1 MTKIKKEEKKIKANG
16 RKIPRKYESRKMDEE
31 QVMEVEREGWWVY
44 VLLLST
50 VVILAQSLKDY
61 TFSFDNVTLT
71 YSIFILPIIYF
82 VTNYITKKY
91 GYTKSIVGIS
101 VSGVSLVLF
110 TFIMSFVIGQ
120 DFSFYDICGG
130 FCAYVISQLVN
141 LTIYQ
146 YILVN
151 TGGSFILTYLTY
163 IFAFVV
169 YYLFYTL
176 IYMDLLVFDNYWV
189 SYFATLILQGV
200 LCFLLVFFDCNI
212 KRGIEVR

>member
-1 MTKIKKEEKKIKANG
+1 MAEETVKKVKKRGRKVPKKYDNLKKEK
-16 RKIPRKYESRKMDEE
+16 EE
-31 QVMEVEREGWWVY
+31 VLEVEKEGWWVY

-50 VVILAQSLKDY
+50 IVILAQSLKDY

-91 GYTKSIVGIS
+91 GYAKSVIGIS
-101 VSGVSLVLF
+101 VSGVVLVLF
-110 TFIMSFVIGQ
+110 SMIMSFAIGK

-130 FCAYVISQLVN
+130 FCGYVISQFVN

-146 YILVN
+146 FLLVN
-151 TGGSFILTYLTY
+151 TTGSFILIYLTY
-163 IFAFVV
+163 LFAFVV
-169 YYLFYTL
+169 NYLFYTL

-189 SYFATLILQGV
+189 SYFATLILQGI
-200 LCFLLVFFDCNI
+200 LCNI
-212 KRGIEVR
+212 L

>member
-1 MTKIKKEEKKIKANG
+1 MAEETVKKVKTRG
-16 RKIPRKYESRKMDEE
+16 RKVPKKYESLKKEKEE
-31 QVMEVEREGWWVY
+31 VLEVEKEGWWVY

-50 VVILAQSLKDY
+50 IVILAQSLKDY

-91 GYTKSIVGIS
+91 GYAKSVIGIS
-101 VSGVSLVLF
+101 VSGVVLVLF
-110 TFIMSFVIGQ
+110 SMIMSFAIGK

-130 FCAYVISQLVN
+130 FCGYVISQFVN

-146 YILVN
+146 FLLVN
-151 TGGSFILTYLTY
+151 TTGSFILIYLTY
-163 IFAFVV
+163 LFAFVV
-169 YYLFYTL
+169 NYLFYTL

-189 SYFATLILQGV
+189 SYFATLILQGI
-200 LCFLLVFFDCNI
+200 LCFLLTFFDVNI
-212 KRGIEVR
+212 KRGIEV

>member
-1 MTKIKKEEKKIKANG
+1 MAEETVKKVKKRGRKVPKKYDNLKKEK
-16 RKIPRKYESRKMDEE
+16 EE
-31 QVMEVEREGWWVY
+31 VLEVEKEGWWVY

-50 VVILAQSLKDY
+50 IVILAQSLKDY

-91 GYTKSIVGIS
+91 GYAKSVIGIS
-101 VSGVSLVLF
+101 VSGVVLVLF
-110 TFIMSFVIGQ
+110 SMIMSFAIGK

-130 FCAYVISQLVN
+130 FCGYVISQFVN

-146 YILVN
+146 FLLVN
-151 TGGSFILTYLTY
+151 TTGSFILIYLTY
-163 IFAFVV
+163 LFAFVV
-169 YYLFYTL
+169 NYLFYTL

-189 SYFATLILQGV
+189 SYFATLILQGI
-200 LCFLLVFFDCNI
+200 LCFLLTFFDVNI
-212 KRGIEVR
+212 KRGIKV

>member
-1 MTKIKKEEKKIKANG
+1 MAEETVKKVKKRGRKVPKKYDNLKKEK
-16 RKIPRKYESRKMDEE
+16 EE
-31 QVMEVEREGWWVY
+31 VLEVEKEGWWVY

-50 VVILAQSLKDY
+50 IVILAQSLKDY

-91 GYTKSIVGIS
+91 GYAKSVIGIS
-101 VSGVSLVLF
+101 VSGVVLVLF
-110 TFIMSFVIGQ
+110 SMIMSFAIGK

-130 FCAYVISQLVN
+130 FCGYVISQFVN

-146 YILVN
+146 FLLVN
-151 TGGSFILTYLTY
+151 TTGSFILIYLTY
-163 IFAFVV
+163 LFAFVV
-169 YYLFYTL
+169 NYLFYTL

-189 SYFATLILQGV
+189 SYFATLILQGI
-200 LCFLLVFFDCNI
+200 LCFLLTFFDVNI
-212 KRGIEVR
+212 KRGIEV